1 MGQIKRPGGTD
12 GLGYYTAWEKSSENG
27 CIYCGKPAFTREHV
41 PSKAFLTRPYPQ
53 DLATVPACFECN
65 NGFSSDEKYVSCFL
79 DVLKESVY
87 QGYTRRVDTS
97 KRLSDDI
104 DLSNLIAEQIKLID
118 GKVKFAVDANKLRRI
133 LLKLAQGHA
142 GYEFDHINFDN
153 SNITIWYEFA
163 FNLSLDM
170 VQEFEEIPQM
180 DIMPE
185 VGSRSS
191 VTPFILQNVETG
203 EALAFM
209 LWNEVQ
215 EDQYRYQVFYN
226 EAGGVSVK
234 IVIYELLYA
243 RIDFDLS

>member
-1 MGQIKRPGGTD
+1 
-12 GLGYYTAWEKSSENG
+12 
-27 CIYCGKPAFTREHV
+27 
-41 PSKAFLTRPYPQ
+41 
-53 DLATVPACFECN
+53 
-65 NGFSSDEKYVSCFL
+65 
-79 DVLKESVY
+79 
-87 QGYTRRVDTS
+87 
-97 KRLSDDI
+97 
-104 DLSNLIAEQIKLID
+104 
-118 GKVKFAVDANKLRRI
+118 
-133 LLKLAQGHA
+133 
-142 GYEFDHINFDN
+142 
-153 SNITIWYEFA
+153 
-163 FNLSLDM
+163 M

-185 VGSRSS
+185 VGSRIS

-243 RIDFDLS
+243 RIDFDLG

>member
-1 MGQIKRPGGTD
+1 M
-12 GLGYYTAWEKSSENG
+12 
-27 CIYCGKPAFTREHV
+27 
-41 PSKAFLTRPYPQ
+41 
-53 DLATVPACFECN
+53 PACFECN

-87 QGYTRRVDTS
+87 QGYTRRADTS

-118 GKVKFAVDANKLRRI
+118 GKVKFAVDVNKLRRI

-209 LWNEVQ
+209 LWN
-215 EDQYRYQVFYN
+215 
-226 EAGGVSVK
+226 
-234 IVIYELLYA
+234 
-243 RIDFDLS
+243 